1 MAKKEKAE
9 KEKKKKAKKVKKEP
23 YVPLKGYFGDATDY
37 HIYEMSFADNLKG
50 GLIGF
55 GIAAVVEMVFF
66 NNFIFLIIFG
76 VIGAIVGIRFYKEH
90 MKEKRLREL
99 LIEFK
104 DMLEAL
110 VASYSA
116 GRTTIDAF
124 LDAKGDMQSIYG
136 DKADIVKELNTI
148 SIGMQQNFI
157 IEDLLMDFAK
167 RSDLDDVYSFANVF
181 EVCNRQGGNI
191 KEIVSDTRNI
201 INDKIEI
208 EQEISTMIAGSKNEL
223 NIMMVMPLVIAIA
236 SSGLGGV
243 SSNSSA
249 SIITKIVALVI
260 FFIAYMLGKK
270 ITDIQ
275 I

>member
-1 MAKKEKAE
+1 MAKKEK
-9 KEKKKKAKKVKKEP
+9 EKKSKKPKKEP
-23 YVPLKGYFGDATDY
+23 YVPLKGFFGDATDY
-37 HIYEMSFADNLKG
+37 HIYEMSVGDKIKG
-50 GLIGF
+50 ALIGF
-55 GIAAVVEMVFF
+55 GLAAIVETVFF
-66 NNFIFLIIFG
+66 GNIVFLIIFG
-76 VIGAIVGIRFYKEH
+76 VVGGIVGVRMYQQH
-90 MKEKRLREL
+90 MKEKRLGEL
-99 LIEFK
+99 LIQFK
-104 DMLEAL
+104 DMLESL

-116 GRTTIDAF
+116 GRTTMDAF

-148 SIGMQQNFI
+148 SIGIQQNFI

-191 KEIVSDTRNI
+191 KEIVADTRNI

-243 SSNSSA
+243 KPNSPV
-249 SIITKIVALVI
+249 SIIVKIIALGI
-260 FFIAYMLGKK
+260 FGLAYMLGRK